1 MNEQNKCQGLY
12 LYKSNIG
19 MDYNFLECLD
29 LIKKDNIVFEK
40 QHIIKKELCLFLIY
54 KRKYFQNKLD
64 EFWIKYIYLLF
75 IKKHTEM

>member
-1 MNEQNKCQGLY
+1 MFGFNQ
-12 LYKSNIG
+12 
-19 MDYNFLECLD
+19 
-29 LIKKDNIVFEK
+29 KDNIVFEK

-75 IKKHTEM
+75 IKKRTEM

>member
-1 MNEQNKCQGLY
+1 MFEFNQ
-12 LYKSNIG
+12 
-19 MDYNFLECLD
+19 
-29 LIKKDNIVFEK
+29 KDNIVFEK

-75 IKKHTEM
+75 IKKRTEM